1 MRLRLLP
8 ALLLVACGTTT
19 DVEPQLTIT
28 QGVYGQ
34 LTQRCDARG
43 CVGAPRVGTPVAW
56 FDRSPWGAD
65 GGVAPEP
72 VRATTSGAN
81 GFFELAL
88 DSNVR
93 GYLAIGLAKATV
105 GTAWFSATAVTVPR
119 GLARVDWQA
128 SADPEGQWTD
138 VR

>member
-1 MRLRLLP
+1 MPRHFLFVLL
-8 ALLLVACGTTT
+8 AACGPSP
-19 DVEPQLTIT
+19 ELEAQLTVT

-34 LTQRCDARG
+34 LTQRCDEPG
-43 CVGAPRVGTPVAW
+43 CVGTPRVGTPLGW
-56 FDRSPWGAD
+56 FDRSPFVTD

-72 VRATTSGAN
+72 VLTTTSGAN

-93 GYLAIGLAKATV
+93 GYLAVGREKTSV
-105 GTAWFSATAVTVPR
+105 GTSWFTATAVTVPR

-128 SADPEGQWTD
+128 TAEAEGRWTD